1 MTTPLKSHVYNA
13 HVLFI
18 LCIHNIGVRLF
29 LTIISEL
36 YRTGLFVYA
45 VGGGD
50 EKKRNNQ
57 VETRYWTA
65 SGVT

>member
-1 MTTPLKSHVYNA
+1 MSYSY
-13 HVLFI
+13 
-18 LCIHNIGVRLF
+18 IHNIGIRLF

-36 YRTGLFVYA
+36 YRTGLFVHA

-57 VETRYWTA
+57 VETRYWIA
-65 SGVT
+65 SGVTYTTI